1 MTQKTLEELF
11 EEMLL
16 ETDALALETFEPGT
30 PIFNFQQSMI
40 RNAAQFRL
48 SKARHDKQNRKT

>member
-1 MTQKTLEELF
+1 MTEKTLEELF

-16 ETDALALETFEPGT
+16 ETDQLALETFEPGT

-40 RNAAQFRL
+40 KNAAQFRL
-48 SKARHDKQNRKT
+48 SKAMHERHNKKT